1 MIIILGNPRFKVPDE
16 FLEVGL
22 LSLREFYVNIKE
34 GRDADPSWKKAI
46 YKIICKSD
54 TEIPES
60 FKSATFLTDVAHWNI
75 TNSFCE

>member
-1 MIIILGNPRFKVPDE
+1 VIIILGNPRFKVPDE

-60 FKSATFLTDVAHWNI
+60 FKSATFLTDVAH
-75 TNSFCE
+75 